1 MKCEEMYWAKC
12 IYVKISKTVG
22 RLFTEN
28 KKKCVSFWLLK
39 KKLIKKKIKL
49 KTVERKLYNCSQQ
62 LENTWNEMKFCVF
75 KTFKTFIACIHIIS
89 YTGSLENV
97 QLKKLAETPRLN
109 FF

>member
-39 KKLIKKKIKL
+39 KKLIKKKNKL
-49 KTVERKLYNCSQQ
+49 KTVERKLYNSCNCSQQ
-62 LENTWNEMKFCVF
+62 LENTWNEMKFC
-75 KTFKTFIACIHIIS
+75 KTFIACIHIIS
-89 YTGSLENV
+89 YSLENV
-97 QLKKLAETPRLN
+97 QFKKLAETPRLN
-109 FF
+109 LF

>member
-39 KKLIKKKIKL
+39 KKLIKKKLSWKLLKGSCITILNNL
-49 KTVERKLYNCSQQ
+49 KTH
-62 LENTWNEMKFCVF
+62 EMKWNFVF
-75 KTFKTFIACIHIIS
+75 LKLLKLL
-89 YTGSLENV
+89 SL
-97 QLKKLAETPRLN
+97 AYI
-109 FF
+109 

>member
-39 KKLIKKKIKL
+39 KKLIKKKLSWKLLKGSCITVLNNL
-49 KTVERKLYNCSQQ
+49 KTH
-62 LENTWNEMKFCVF
+62 EMKWNFVF
-75 KTFKTFIACIHIIS
+75 LKLLKLL
-89 YTGSLENV
+89 SL
-97 QLKKLAETPRLN
+97 AYI
-109 FF
+109 

>member
-1 MKCEEMYWAKC
+1 MLKFLRLLADYLQ
-12 IYVKISKTVG
+12 KI
-22 RLFTEN
+22 

-75 KTFKTFIACIHIIS
+75 KTFKTFIAAYI
-89 YTGSLENV
+89 
-97 QLKKLAETPRLN
+97 
-109 FF
+109 

>member
-1 MKCEEMYWAKC
+1 MRKCIELC

-62 LENTWNEMKFCVF
+62 LENTWNEMKFC
-75 KTFKTFIACIHIIS
+75 KTFIACIHIIS
-89 YTGSLENV
+89 YSLENV
-97 QLKKLAETPRLN
+97 QFKKLAETPRLN

>member
-39 KKLIKKKIKL
+39 KKLSWKLLKGSCITVLNNL
-49 KTVERKLYNCSQQ
+49 KTH
-62 LENTWNEMKFCVF
+62 EMKFCV
-75 KTFKTFIACIHIIS
+75 FKTFIACIHIIS
-89 YTGSLENV
+89 YSLENV
-97 QLKKLAETPRLN
+97 QFKKLAETPRLN
-109 FF
+109 LF

>member
-39 KKLIKKKIKL
+39 KELIKKKLSWKLLKGSCITILNNL
-49 KTVERKLYNCSQQ
+49 KTH
-62 LENTWNEMKFCVF
+62 EMKWNFVF
-75 KTFKTFIACIHIIS
+75 LKLLKLL
-89 YTGSLENV
+89 SL
-97 QLKKLAETPRLN
+97 AYI
-109 FF
+109 

>member
-28 KKKCVSFWLLK
+28 KKKMCFILIIEKKINLK
-39 KKLIKKKIKL
+39 KNQL

-62 LENTWNEMKFCVF
+62 LENTWNEILCF
-75 KTFKTFIACIHIIS
+75 
-89 YTGSLENV
+89 
-97 QLKKLAETPRLN
+97 
-109 FF
+109 

>member
-39 KKLIKKKIKL
+39 KKI
-49 KTVERKLYNCSQQ
+49 N
-62 LENTWNEMKFCVF
+62 
-75 KTFKTFIACIHIIS
+75 
-89 YTGSLENV
+89 
-97 QLKKLAETPRLN
+97 LKKN
-109 FF
+109 

>member
-39 KKLIKKKIKL
+39 KKLILKKIKL
-49 KTVERKLYNCSQQ
+49 KTVERKLYNCSQH
-62 LENTWNEMKFCVF
+62 LENTLNEILCF
-75 KTFKTFIACIHIIS
+75 
-89 YTGSLENV
+89 
-97 QLKKLAETPRLN
+97 
-109 FF
+109 

>member
-39 KKLIKKKIKL
+39 KKLIKKKLSWKLLKGSCIIVLNNL
-49 KTVERKLYNCSQQ
+49 KTH
-62 LENTWNEMKFCVF
+62 EMKWNFVF
-75 KTFKTFIACIHIIS
+75 LKLLKLL
-89 YTGSLENV
+89 SL
-97 QLKKLAETPRLN
+97 AYI
-109 FF
+109 

>member
-49 KTVERKLYNCSQQ
+49 KTVERKLYNYSQQ

-89 YTGSLENV
+89 YSLENV

>member
-39 KKLIKKKIKL
+39 KKLILKKIKL

-89 YTGSLENV
+89 YSLENV
-97 QLKKLAETPRLN
+97 QFQKLAETPRLN
-109 FF
+109 LF